1 MINVGKRNC
10 WALSCEL
17 CGNMPFNLASGLI
30 NDASVSVGVLMRL
43 YQPQDELQET
53 DPMQQPSHSS

>member
-17 CGNMPFNLASGLI
+17 CGNMPFNLASGLTNFTSI
-30 NDASVSVGVLMRL
+30 SIGELMRL
-43 YQPQDELQET
+43 DQPQD
-53 DPMQQPSHSS
+53 

>member
-1 MINVGKRNC
+1 MINMRKRNC

-30 NDASVSVGVLMRL
+30 NDTSVSIGVLMRL
-43 YQPQDELQET
+43 DQPQDELQEN
-53 DPMQQPSHSS
+53 DPMQQSSHSS

>member
-17 CGNMPFNLASGLI
+17 CGDMPFNLASGLVRGT
-30 NDASVSVGVLMRL
+30 SVSIGVLMCL
-43 YQPQDELQET
+43 DQPQDELQKT
-53 DPMQQPSHSS
+53 DPTRQSSHSS